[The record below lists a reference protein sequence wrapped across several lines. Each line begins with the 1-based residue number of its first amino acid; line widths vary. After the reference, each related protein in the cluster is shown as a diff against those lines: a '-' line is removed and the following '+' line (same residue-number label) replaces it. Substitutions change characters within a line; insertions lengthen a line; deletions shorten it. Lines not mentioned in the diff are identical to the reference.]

1 MDRYIRRRRCELWL
15 PLLSKLLKCRQYQ
28 YNAACVHQSAE
39 PASNFDENNGV
50 MQLDYFCIA
59 YIRHT
64 VKHARVLA
72 FSHLRTLTMC
82 HCPHSPAAAAA
93 VDRYFLPAGPTAAN
107 LQQRVCCCGH
117 MLGQTDGRTDT
128 VPFHRPCSACY
139 AGSID
144 NSTSSGGLR

>member
-39 PASNFDENNGV
+39 PASIFDENNGV

-72 FSHLRTLTMC
+72 FSYLRTLTMC

-93 VDRYFLPAGPTAAN
+93 VDRFFCPPGPQQQTCSSGFAAAGICWD
-107 LQQRVCCCGH
+107 R
-117 MLGQTDGRTDT
+117 QTDGRT
-128 VPFHRPCSACY
+128 PCRFIDPAQH
-139 AGSID
+139 AMLAVSI
-144 NSTSSGGLR
+144 TALAVEV